1 MVAFLFKGEFDYI
14 WYKYLLQLKDNKQTK
29 NNNNMATE
37 VPYINAPGS
46 IGKILEKIKEASTP
60 ETFSQDFLKTKLGF
74 NGGNYLTFIPW
85 AKKAGLVT
93 SEGVPT
99 NLYKQFRN
107 PSTST
112 KSLGT
117 ALRQAY
123 SELYSRNEYCHELDR
138 KAFKGLVMETTGEAH
153 DSKKVENIVSTFF
166 NAKTLADFESN
177 GSTKDSESKEKAE
190 IIKKEEAALNTS
202 NTPSTHRQRS
212 IGLSYTIN
220 LVLPKTDD
228 PAIFNAI
235 FKSLKENLLND

>member
-1 MVAFLFKGEFDYI
+1 MPTD
-14 WYKYLLQLKDNKQTK
+14 
-29 NNNNMATE
+29 

-107 PSTST
+107 PTTSA
-112 KSLGT
+112 KSMAI

-123 SELYSRNEYCHELDR
+123 SELYSRNEYCHELDK
-138 KAFKGLVMETTGEAH
+138 KAFKGLVMEATGEAH
-153 DSKKVENIVSTFF
+153 DSKKVENIVSSFF
-166 NAKTLADFESN
+166 NAKAFADFESN
-177 GSTKDSESKEKAE
+177 EASKDNESNSHRESV
-190 IIKKEEAALNTS
+190 KKEETTS
-202 NTPSTHRQRS
+202 QSTNNPPVYRQKN

>member
-1 MVAFLFKGEFDYI
+1 MPTDI
-14 WYKYLLQLKDNKQTK
+14 
-29 NNNNMATE
+29 
-37 VPYINAPGS
+37 PYMTAPGS
-46 IGKILEKIKEASTP
+46 IARIFEKIKDASTP

-85 AKKAGLVT
+85 AKKAGLVNGDGT
-93 SEGVPT
+93 PT
-99 NLYKQFRN
+99 NLYKQYRN
-107 PSTST
+107 PTTSA
-112 KSLGT
+112 KSLAT

-123 SELYSRNEYCHELDR
+123 SELYSRNEYCHDLDR
-138 KAFKGLVMETTGEAH
+138 KAFKGLVMEATGEAH

-166 NAKTLADFESN
+166 NAKPLADFDSSSN
-177 GSTKDSESKEKAE
+177 NKGDEKKPQPE
-190 IIKKEEAALNTS
+190 VIKKEEVVPQPTAT
-202 NTPSTHRQRS
+202 TTTHKQRS

>member
-1 MVAFLFKGEFDYI
+1 MPADI
-14 WYKYLLQLKDNKQTK
+14 
-29 NNNNMATE
+29 
-37 VPYINAPGS
+37 PYMTAPGS

-85 AKKAGLVT
+85 AKKAGLVNGDGT
-93 SEGVPT
+93 PT

-107 PSTST
+107 PATSG
-112 KSLGT
+112 KSLAT
-117 ALRQAY
+117 AIKQAY
-123 SELYSRNEYCHELDR
+123 SELFSRNEYANDLDK
-138 KAFKGLVMETTGEAH
+138 KAFKGLVMEATGEAH

-166 NAKTLADFESN
+166 NAKALADFNLS
-177 GSTKDSESKEKAE
+177 GDSKAE
-190 IIKKEEAALNTS
+190 EKTKESGTDAKSQDTTPPTS
-202 NTPSTHRQRS
+202 PTSHRQQT

>member
-1 MVAFLFKGEFDYI
+1 MPADI
-14 WYKYLLQLKDNKQTK
+14 
-29 NNNNMATE
+29 
-37 VPYINAPGS
+37 PYMTAPGS

-85 AKKAGLVT
+85 AKKAGFVNGDGT
-93 SEGVPT
+93 PT

-107 PSTST
+107 PATSG
-112 KSLGT
+112 KSL
-117 ALRQAY
+117 AIAIKQAY
-123 SELYSRNEYCHELDR
+123 SELFSRNEYANDLDK
-138 KAFKGLVMETTGEAH
+138 KAFKGLVMEATGEAH
-153 DSKKVENIVSTFF
+153 DSRKVENIVSTFF
-166 NAKTLADFESN
+166 NAKALADFNSS
-177 GSTKDSESKEKAE
+177 GESKSEEKT
-190 IIKKEEAALNTS
+190 KEPGIDQKPQDTPPPSSTS
-202 NTPSTHRQRS
+202 HKQKT

>member
-1 MVAFLFKGEFDYI
+1 MPTD
-14 WYKYLLQLKDNKQTK
+14 
-29 NNNNMATE
+29 

-93 SEGVPT
+93 SEGTPT

-107 PSTST
+107 PSTSA

-123 SELYSRNEYCHELDR
+123 SELYSRNEYCHELDK
-138 KAFKGLVMETTGEAH
+138 KAFKSLVMEATGEAH

-166 NAKTLADFESN
+166 NAKVLADFESN
-177 GSTKDSESKEKAE
+177 NESKHSDSSSPTVEA
-190 IIKKEEAALNTS
+190 IKKEEASSQSSS
-202 NTPSTHRQRS
+202 NSSSIHKQRT

-235 FKSLKENLLND
+235 FKSLKDNY

>member
-1 MVAFLFKGEFDYI
+1 MPTD
-14 WYKYLLQLKDNKQTK
+14 
-29 NNNNMATE
+29 
-37 VPYINAPGS
+37 VPYINVPGS

-60 ETFSQDFLKTKLGF
+60 ETFSQDFLKTRLGF

-107 PSTST
+107 PSTSS
-112 KSLGT
+112 KSLAT

-123 SELYSRNEYCHELDR
+123 SELYSRNEYCHELDK
-138 KAFKGLVMETTGEAH
+138 KAFKGLVMEATGEAH

-166 NAKTLADFESN
+166 NAKALADFDGVNEN
-177 GSTKDSESKEKAE
+177 KDSESKERVDAT
-190 IIKKEEAALNTS
+190 KKVEVSSQTSS
-202 NTPSTHRQRS
+202 NTFSNKQRS

>member
-1 MVAFLFKGEFDYI
+1 MPTD
-14 WYKYLLQLKDNKQTK
+14 
-29 NNNNMATE
+29 

-107 PSTST
+107 PSTSS
-112 KSLGT
+112 KSLAT

-123 SELYSRNEYCHELDR
+123 SELYSRNEYCHELDK
-138 KAFKGLVMETTGEAH
+138 KAFKGLVMEATGEAH

-166 NAKTLADFESN
+166 NAKALADFEGVSE
-177 GSTKDSESKEKAE
+177 SKDSEQKEKVDTT
-190 IIKKEEAALNTS
+190 KKDETS
-202 NTPSTHRQRS
+202 SQPSSQTTFHKQRT

>member
-1 MVAFLFKGEFDYI
+1 MPTD
-14 WYKYLLQLKDNKQTK
+14 
-29 NNNNMATE
+29 

-60 ETFSQDFLKTKLGF
+60 ETFSQDFFKTKLGF
-74 NGGNYLTFIPW
+74 SGGNYLTFIPW

-93 SEGVPT
+93 SEGTPT
-99 NLYKQFRN
+99 NLYKRFRN
-107 PSTST
+107 PSTSA

-123 SELYSRNEYCHELDR
+123 SELFSRNEYCYELDK
-138 KAFKGLVMETTGEAH
+138 KAFKGLVMEATGEAH

-166 NAKTLADFESN
+166 NAKSLADF
-177 GSTKDSESKEKAE
+177 DSSEDAKTSDSSSASVEP
-190 IIKKEEAALNTS
+190 IKKEES
-202 NTPSTHRQRS
+202 SSQSISSSSTHKQRA

-235 FKSLKENLLND
+235 FKSLKDNLLND

>member
-1 MVAFLFKGEFDYI
+1 MPTD
-14 WYKYLLQLKDNKQTK
+14 
-29 NNNNMATE
+29 
-37 VPYINAPGS
+37 VPYMTAPGS

-93 SEGVPT
+93 SEGAPT

-107 PSTST
+107 PSTSA

-117 ALRQAY
+117 AIRQAY
-123 SELYSRNEYCHELDR
+123 SELFSRNEYCNDLDK
-138 KAFKGLVMETTGEAH
+138 KAFKGLVMEATGESH

-166 NAKTLADFESN
+166 NAKALADFDSN
-177 GSTKDSESKEKAE
+177 GDSKASDSGSVAVE
-190 IIKKEEAALNTS
+190 PPKKEESLPQHTS
-202 NTPSTHRQRS
+202 SSHKQRT

>member
-1 MVAFLFKGEFDYI
+1 MPADI
-14 WYKYLLQLKDNKQTK
+14 
-29 NNNNMATE
+29 
-37 VPYINAPGS
+37 PYMTAPGS

-85 AKKAGLVT
+85 AKKAGLVNSDGT
-93 SEGVPT
+93 PT

-107 PSTST
+107 PATSG
-112 KSLGT
+112 KSL
-117 ALRQAY
+117 AAAIKQAY
-123 SELYSRNEYCHELDR
+123 SELFSRNEYANELDK
-138 KAFKGLVMETTGEAH
+138 KAFKGLVMEATGEAH

-166 NAKTLADFESN
+166 NAKALADFN
-177 GSTKDSESKEKAE
+177 STGESKPEEKKDNEPERKPQEPQPHSSAQ
-190 IIKKEEAALNTS
+190 S
-202 NTPSTHRQRS
+202 YRQKS
-212 IGLSYTIN
+212 IGLNYTIN